1 MKKLIALLLM
11 LAMVLSAMSMSVIA
25 AEEETEEQMPVTK
38 LYVGSVNALETPY
51 GDGWSFD
58 AENGVL
64 TLNNCTL
71 SESMVHEQDYVSG
84 EHSIDDAMIY
94 VEGDLTIELIGTN
107 SVERVIEEEPTDYTQ
122 YFAIYA
128 AVYATEVNGELW
140 DYPSKL
146 SFTGTG
152 SLTAGIAITVDAWDG
167 ENWSLVG
174 GWDEYLEFSAAIGC
188 WANGSADLSGLH
200 SGGWMDVYGGI
211 LGSGATPWNIKAFA
225 NSPTFGDNCIV
236 TAYQDIEGNIENE
249 SGYNWNNNDAWR
261 MKVVTADAHLN
272 SKGLLTLLDSGAAS
286 GQGWTWENN
295 VLTLSS
301 DTEVKAVEFRAA
313 LGSAKLVLVGNVT
326 LDCTDMGYDS
336 NWNMIPCINANCD
349 LEIDAGAYTLTFTGD
364 TYTVLGNCA
373 DIMISGGTVE
383 EAPEYSNGIYING
396 GGLTIQDATFRSSGG
411 IEIWEG
417 WDADGNTIP
426 GGDILIQNASVTLD
440 SPIGGYGNIAT
451 VINSDLTITQ
461 GYSCIYAPNG
471 IYLQD
476 SNITLNASGIAL
488 DTNETVSID
497 NCNLN
502 IVSEQEVIS
511 CGYVSYN
518 DPNTEADLSKL
529 SLTNMNITEPAGY
542 QILAVEE
549 NWGAKTVKLANSDG
563 TLATSLIATAVNVS
577 EECSHSYGDWVVTTP
592 ATLTSV
598 GEQQKT
604 CTLCGN
610 VISEEI
616 PCLAGN
622 VDSWNLTLD
631 DNLSVNFKIFIDE
644 TIYDTAQVLITVC
657 GNTTCYDVKELPLNT
672 EDNSIIVSSVVAAAQ
687 MGETITVQI
696 TNGEDTSV
704 TKTYSVL
711 QYAQAVLADG
721 ALSSYHPLIKEML
734 NYGAMAQVYFD
745 YDAENLVN
753 DGITDAGKATVPETA
768 EDIAISGKISGLNLY
783 GTSLVYR
790 DRIAVRYYF
799 TGDVTGL
806 TFTANGN
813 TYTPVAKDGMYYV
826 EIADIL
832 PQDLEQQITL
842 TAADVNGNTLSV
854 TYGPMNYIV
863 RMTQKDNE
871 NLRNLLKAL
880 YNYHLAA
887 KACSLTA

>member
-25 AEEETEEQMPVTK
+25 AEDETEEQMPVTK
-38 LYVGSVNALETPY
+38 LYVGSVNALETPH

-71 SESMVHEQDYVSG
+71 TEAVVHTITYDYGDGDIYYDRFS
-84 EHSIDDAMIY
+84 SIIY
-94 VEGDLTIELIGTN
+94 FTGDLTIELIGN
-107 SVERVIEEEPTDYTQ
+107 NFVEQTVQEEPADDTQ
-122 YFAIYA
+122 CFTICA
-128 AVYATEVNGELW
+128 ANYETVVDGEVW
-140 DYPSKL
+140 DMPSKL
-146 SFTGTG
+146 AFRGAG
-152 SLTAGIAITVDAWDG
+152 NLTTGIAVSRDAMDEEGWSMLWDHL
-167 ENWSLVG
+167 N
-174 GWDEYLEFSAAIGC
+174 FSAAIGC
-188 WANGSADLSGLH
+188 WAEGGADLSGLH
-200 SGGWMDVYGGI
+200 SGGWMEIYGGI
-211 LGSGATPWNIKAFA
+211 YGVEAPWNVKAFA
-225 NSPTFGDNCIV
+225 CSPTFGSNAIV
-236 TAYQDIEGNIENE
+236 TAYRDVEGTVENE
-249 SGYNWNNNDAWR
+249 YGYNWNNNDAWR
-261 MKVVTADAHLN
+261 MKVVTADAHISN
-272 SKGLLTLLDSGAAS
+272 KRLLTLLDSGAAS

-313 LGSAKLVLVGNVT
+313 LGSAKLVLAGNVT
-326 LDCTDMGYDS
+326 LDSTDMGYDS

-349 LEIDAGAYTLTFTGD
+349 LEIDACAYTLTFTGD

-417 WDADGNTIP
+417 WDADGYTIP

-476 SNITLNASGIAL
+476 SNITLNASSIAL
-488 DTNETVSID
+488 DTNKTVSID

-511 CGYVSYN
+511 CGYVSYA

-549 NWGAKTVKLANSDG
+549 NSGAKTVKLANSDG

-604 CTLCGN
+604 CTLCGK
-610 VISEEI
+610 VIAEEI

-753 DGITDAGKATVPETA
+753 DGITDAGKAAVPETA

-783 GTSLVYR
+783 GTSLVFR

>member
-1 MKKLIALLLM
+1 MKKRIALLLM
-11 LAMVLSAMSMSVIA
+11 LAMVLSAMSMSVFA

-301 DTEVKAVEFRAA
+301 DTEVKAVAFRAA
-313 LGSAKLVLVGNVT
+313 LGSAKLKLAGNVT

-364 TYTVLGNCA
+364 TYTVRGNCA

-383 EAPEYSNGIYING
+383 EDPEYSNGIYITG

-411 IEIWEG
+411 IDIAEG
-417 WDADGNTIP
+417 WDADWNSVP
-426 GGDILIQNASVTLD
+426 GGDILIQNAFVTLD
-440 SPIGGYGNIAT
+440 RPINSYGNIVT
-451 VINSDLTITQ
+451 VLNSDLTVNW

-476 SNITLNASGIAL
+476 SNITLIASGIAL
-488 DTNETVSID
+488 DTNKTVSID

-518 DPNTEADLSKL
+518 DSNTEADLSKL

-577 EECSHSYGDWVVTTP
+577 EECSHSYGDWVITTP
-592 ATLTSV
+592 ATLQST

-631 DNLSVNFKIFIDE
+631 DNLSVNFKISIDE
-644 TIYDTAQVLITVC
+644 AIYDTAQVLITVC

-696 TNGEDTSV
+696 ANGEDTSV

-711 QYAQAVLADG
+711 QYAQAVLADE

-753 DGITDAGKATVPETA
+753 DGITDAGKAAVPETA
-768 EDIAISGKISGLNLY
+768 EDMAISGKISGLNLY

-799 TGDVTGL
+799 IGDVTGL

-813 TYTPVAKDGMYYV
+813 TYTPVAKNGMYYV

-842 TAADVNGNTLSV
+842 TAADINGNTLSV

-863 RMTQKDNE
+863 RMTQKDNG

>member
-1 MKKLIALLLM
+1 MKKRIALLLM

-25 AEEETEEQMPVTK
+25 AEEETEERMPVTK

-249 SGYNWNNNDAWR
+249 YGYNWNNNDAWR

-301 DTEVKAVEFRAA
+301 DTEVKAVEFRGA
-313 LGSAKLVLVGNVT
+313 LGCAKLKLAGNVT

-577 EECSHSYGDWVVTTP
+577 QECSHSYGDWVITTP
-592 ATLTSV
+592 ATLQST

-616 PCLAGN
+616 PCLAGD
-622 VDSWNLTLD
+622 VESWNLTLD
-631 DNLSVNFKIFIDE
+631 DNLSVNFKISIDE

-704 TKTYSVL
+704 TKTYSIL

-753 DGITDAGKATVPETA
+753 DGITDAGKAAVPETA

-783 GTSLVYR
+783 GTSVVFR

-813 TYTPVAKDGMYYV
+813 TYTPIAKDGMYYV

>member
-25 AEEETEEQMPVTK
+25 AEEETEERMPVTK
-38 LYVGSVNALETPY
+38 LYVGSVNALETPH

-200 SGGWMDVYGGI
+200 SGGWMEIYGGI
-211 LGSGATPWNIKAFA
+211 YGVEAPWNVRAFA
-225 NSPTFGDNCIV
+225 NSPTFGSNAIV
-236 TAYQDIEGNIENE
+236 TAYRDVEGTVENE
-249 SGYNWNNNDAWR
+249 YGYNWNNNDAWR
-261 MKVVTADAHLN
+261 MKVVTADAHISN
-272 SKGLLTLLDSGAAS
+272 KKLLTLLDSGAAS

-313 LGSAKLVLVGNVT
+313 LGSAKLTLSGNVT

-349 LEIDAGAYTLTFTGD
+349 LEIDAGAYTLTFTGES
-364 TYTVLGNCA
+364 YTILATNADVL
-373 DIMISGGTVE
+373 ISSGTLEE
-383 EAPEYSNGIYING
+383 EAEYSYGIYITG
-396 GGLTIQDATFRSSGG
+396 GGLTIQDATFRSPSG
-411 IEIWEG
+411 IDIAEG

-426 GGDILIQNASVTLD
+426 GDILIQNASVTLD
-440 SPIGGYGNIAT
+440 SPIRSYGNIAT
-451 VINSDLTITQ
+451 VINSDLTITW

-476 SNITLNASGIAL
+476 SNITLIASGIAL

-577 EECSHSYGDWVVTTP
+577 EECSHSYGDWVITTP
-592 ATLTSV
+592 ATLQST

-616 PCLAGN
+616 PCLAGD
-622 VDSWNLTLD
+622 VESWNLTLD
-631 DNLSVNFKIFIDE
+631 DNLSVNFKISIDE

-753 DGITDAGKATVPETA
+753 DGITDAGKAAVPETA
-768 EDIAISGKISGLNLY
+768 EDIEISGKISGLNLY
-783 GTSLVYR
+783 GTSLVFR

-842 TAADVNGNTLSV
+842 TAADVNSNILSV

-887 KACSLTA
+887 KACSLTT

>member
-25 AEEETEEQMPVTK
+25 AEEETEERMPVTK
-38 LYVGSVNALETPY
+38 LYVGTVNALENPA

-58 AENGVL
+58 AATNTL

-71 SESMVHEQDYVSG
+71 MESMLHVQTDEYGTDRS
-84 EHSIDDAMIY
+84 DAMIY

-122 YFAIYA
+122 YYAILAAIYE
-128 AVYATEVNGELW
+128 TDVNGETW
-140 DYPSKL
+140 DYPSRL

-152 SLTAGIAITVDAWDG
+152 SLTAGIAITGDAWDA
-167 ENWSLVG
+167 ENWSLIG
-174 GWDEYLEFSAAIGC
+174 DWYEYLEFSAAIGC

-200 SGGWMDVYGGI
+200 GGGQMDIYGGI
-211 LGSGATPWNIKAFA
+211 IGAETPWNIRAFA
-225 NSPTFGDNCIV
+225 CSPTFGDNCIV

-249 SGYNWNNNDAWR
+249 YGYNWNNNDAWR

-313 LGSAKLVLVGNVT
+313 LGSAKLKLAGNVT

-336 NWNMIPCINANCD
+336 NWNMIPCINANCH

-396 GGLTIQDATFRSSGG
+396 GGLTIQDASFRSSGG

-417 WDADGNTIP
+417 WDTDGNTIP

-451 VINSDLTITQ
+451 VINSDLTITW

-476 SNITLNASGIAL
+476 SNITLIASGIAL

-502 IVSEQEVIS
+502 IVSKQEVIS

-518 DPNTEADLSKL
+518 DSNTEADLSKL

-549 NWGAKTVKLANSDG
+549 NSGARTVKLANSDG

-577 EECSHSYGDWVVTTP
+577 EECSHSYGDWVITTP
-592 ATLTSV
+592 ATLQST

-616 PCLAGN
+616 PCLAGD

-687 MGETITVQI
+687 MGESITVQI

-753 DGITDAGKATVPETA
+753 DGITDAGKAAVPETA

-783 GTSLVYR
+783 GTSLVFR

>member
-25 AEEETEEQMPVTK
+25 AEEETEERMPVTK

-200 SGGWMDVYGGI
+200 SGGWMEIYGGI
-211 LGSGATPWNIKAFA
+211 YGVEAPWNVRAFA
-225 NSPTFGDNCIV
+225 NSPTFGSNAIV
-236 TAYQDIEGNIENE
+236 TAYRDVEGTVENE
-249 SGYNWNNNDAWR
+249 YGYNWNNNDAWR

-301 DTEVKAVEFRAA
+301 DTEVKAVAFRAA
-313 LGSAKLVLVGNVT
+313 LGSAKLKLAGNVT

-349 LEIDAGAYTLTFTGD
+349 LEIDAGAYTLTFTGES
-364 TYTVLGNCA
+364 YTILATNADVL
-373 DIMISGGTVE
+373 ISGGTLEE
-383 EAPEYSNGIYING
+383 EAEYSYGIYITG
-396 GGLTIQDATFRSSGG
+396 GGLTIQDATFRSPSG
-411 IEIWEG
+411 IDIAEG

-426 GGDILIQNASVTLD
+426 GDILIQNASVTLD
-440 SPIGGYGNIAT
+440 SPIRSYGNIAT
-451 VINSDLTITQ
+451 VINSDLTITW

-476 SNITLNASGIAL
+476 SNITLIASGIAL

-518 DPNTEADLSKL
+518 DSNTEADLSKL

-577 EECSHSYGDWVVTTP
+577 EECSHSYGDWVITTP
-592 ATLTSV
+592 ATLQST

-616 PCLAGN
+616 PCLAGD
-622 VDSWNLTLD
+622 VESWNLTLD
-631 DNLSVNFKIFIDE
+631 DNLSVNFKISIDE

-672 EDNSIIVSSVVAAAQ
+672 EENSIIVSSVVAAAQ

-753 DGITDAGKATVPETA
+753 DGITDAGKAAVPETA

-783 GTSLVYR
+783 GTSLVFR

-826 EIADIL
+826 EITDIL

-842 TAADVNGNTLSV
+842 TAADINGNTLSV

>member
-11 LAMVLSAMSMSVIA
+11 LAMVLSSMSMSVIA
-25 AEEETEEQMPVTK
+25 AEEETEERMPVTK

-200 SGGWMDVYGGI
+200 SGGWMEIYGGI
-211 LGSGATPWNIKAFA
+211 YGVEAPWNVRAFA
-225 NSPTFGDNCIV
+225 NSPTFGSNAIV
-236 TAYQDIEGNIENE
+236 TAYRDVEGTVENE
-249 SGYNWNNNDAWR
+249 YGYNWNNNDAWR

-301 DTEVKAVEFRAA
+301 DTEVKAVAFRAA
-313 LGSAKLVLVGNVT
+313 LGSAKLKLAGNVT

-349 LEIDAGAYTLTFTGD
+349 LEIDAGAYTLTFTGES
-364 TYTVLGNCA
+364 YTILATNADVL
-373 DIMISGGTVE
+373 ISGGTLEE
-383 EAPEYSNGIYING
+383 EAEYSYGIYITG
-396 GGLTIQDATFRSSGG
+396 GGLTIQDATFRSPSG
-411 IEIWEG
+411 IDIAEG

-426 GGDILIQNASVTLD
+426 GDILIQNASVTLD
-440 SPIGGYGNIAT
+440 SPIRSYGNIAT
-451 VINSDLTITQ
+451 VINSDLTITW

-476 SNITLNASGIAL
+476 SNITLIASGIAL

-518 DPNTEADLSKL
+518 DSNTEADLSKL

-577 EECSHSYGDWVVTTP
+577 QECSHSYGDWVITTP
-592 ATLTSV
+592 ATLQST

-616 PCLAGN
+616 PCLAGD
-622 VDSWNLTLD
+622 VESWNLTLD
-631 DNLSVNFKIFIDE
+631 DNLSVNFKISIDE

-672 EDNSIIVSSVVAAAQ
+672 EENSIIVSSVVAAAQ

-753 DGITDAGKATVPETA
+753 DGITDAGKAAVPETA

-783 GTSLVYR
+783 GTSLVFR

-826 EIADIL
+826 EITDIL

-842 TAADVNGNTLSV
+842 TAADINGNTLSV

>member
-25 AEEETEEQMPVTK
+25 SEEETEEQMPVTK
-38 LYVGSVNALETPY
+38 LYVGSVNALETPH

-71 SESMVHEQDYVSG
+71 TEAVVHTITHDYG
-84 EHSIDDAMIY
+84 DGDIY
-94 VEGDLTIELIGTN
+94 YDRFSSVIYFTGDLTIELIGN
-107 SVERVIEEEPTDYTQ
+107 NFVEQTVQEEPADDTQ
-122 YFAIYA
+122 CFTICA
-128 AVYATEVNGELW
+128 ATYETVVDGEVW
-140 DYPSKL
+140 DMPSKL
-146 SFTGTG
+146 AFRGAG
-152 SLTAGIAITVDAWDG
+152 NLTTGIAVSRDAMDEEGWSMLWDHL
-167 ENWSLVG
+167 N
-174 GWDEYLEFSAAIGC
+174 FSAAIGC
-188 WANGSADLSGLH
+188 WAEGGADLSGLH
-200 SGGWMDVYGGI
+200 SGGWMEIYGGI
-211 LGSGATPWNIKAFA
+211 YGVEAPWNVKAFA
-225 NSPTFGDNCIV
+225 CSPTFGSNAIV
-236 TAYQDIEGNIENE
+236 TAYRDVEGTVENE
-249 SGYNWNNNDAWR
+249 YGYNWNNNDAWR
-261 MKVVTADAHLN
+261 MKVVTADAHISN
-272 SKGLLTLLDSGAAS
+272 KRLLTLLDSGAAS

-313 LGSAKLVLVGNVT
+313 LGSAKLVLAGNVT

-336 NWNMIPCINANCD
+336 NWNMIPCITANCD

-488 DTNETVSID
+488 DTNKTVSID

-511 CGYVSYN
+511 CGYVSN
-518 DPNTEADLSKL
+518 DDPNTEADLSKL

-549 NWGAKTVKLANSDG
+549 NWGAKTVKLANNDG

-616 PCLAGN
+616 PCLAGD

-753 DGITDAGKATVPETA
+753 DGITDAGKAAVPETA

-783 GTSLVYR
+783 GTSLVFR

-842 TAADVNGNTLSV
+842 TAADVNSNTLSV

>member
-11 LAMVLSAMSMSVIA
+11 LAMVLSVMPMSAIA
-25 AEEETEEQMPVTK
+25 AEEETEERMPVTK
-38 LYVGSVNALETPY
+38 LYVGSVNALETPH

-58 AENGVL
+58 AATNTL

-71 SESMVHEQDYVSG
+71 MESMLHVQTDEYGTDRS
-84 EHSIDDAMIY
+84 DAMIY

-122 YFAIYA
+122 YYAILAAIYE
-128 AVYATEVNGELW
+128 TDVNGETW
-140 DYPSKL
+140 DYPSRL

-152 SLTAGIAITVDAWDG
+152 SLTAGIAITGDAWDA
-167 ENWSLVG
+167 ENWSLIG
-174 GWDEYLEFSAAIGC
+174 DWYEYLEFSAAIGC
-188 WANGSADLSGLH
+188 WAEGSADFTGLH
-200 SGGWMDVYGGI
+200 GGGQMDIYGGI
-211 LGSGATPWNIKAFA
+211 IGAETPWNIRAFA

-249 SGYNWNNNDAWR
+249 YGYNWNNNDAWR
-261 MKVVTADAHLN
+261 MKVVTADAHIN
-272 SKGLLTLLDSGAAS
+272 NKKLLTLLDSGTAS

-313 LGSAKLVLVGNVT
+313 LGSAKLVLAGNVT

-451 VINSDLTITQ
+451 VINSDLTITW

-511 CGYVSYN
+511 CGYVSYD

-577 EECSHSYGDWVVTTP
+577 QECSHSYGDWVITTP
-592 ATLTSV
+592 ATLQST

-604 CTLCGN
+604 CTLCDN

-616 PCLAGN
+616 PCLAGD
-622 VDSWNLTLD
+622 VESWNLTLD
-631 DNLSVNFKIFIDE
+631 DNLSVNFKISIDE

-753 DGITDAGKATVPETA
+753 DGITDAGKAAVPETA

-783 GTSLVYR
+783 GTTLVFR

>member
-1 MKKLIALLLM
+1 MKKIIALLLI

-25 AEEETEEQMPVTK
+25 AEEETEERMPVTK
-38 LYVGSVNALETPY
+38 LYVGSVNALETPH

-71 SESMVHEQDYVSG
+71 TEAVLHTITYDYGDG
-84 EHSIDDAMIY
+84 EIY
-94 VEGDLTIELIGTN
+94 YDRYSSVIYFTGDLTIELIGDN
-107 SVERVIEEEPTDYTQ
+107 FVERTVENAPAESTS
-122 YFAIYA
+122 YFAICAGTYQKN
-128 AVYATEVNGELW
+128 VDGEIY
-140 DYPSKL
+140 DEPSKL
-146 SFTGTG
+146 AIRG
-152 SLTAGIAITVDAWDG
+152 SGNLTAGVTLSRGCLDVDGYD
-167 ENWSLVG
+167 NW
-174 GWDEYLEFSAAIGC
+174 EYLEFSCGIGC
-188 WANGSADLSGLH
+188 AAEGGTDLTGLH
-200 SGGWMDVYGGI
+200 RGGWVDVYGGVRDYD
-211 LGSGATPWNIKAFA
+211 AYYNVRAF
-225 NSPTFGDNCIV
+225 NCSPTFGSNAIV
-236 TAYQDIEGNIENE
+236 TAYQDLAGTVENE
-249 SGYNWNNNDAWR
+249 YGYNWNNNDAWR
-261 MKVVTADAHLN
+261 MKVVTADAHISN
-272 SKGLLTLLDSGAAS
+272 KRLLTLLDSGTAS

-313 LGSAKLVLVGNVT
+313 LGSAKLVLAGNVT

-549 NWGAKTVKLANSDG
+549 NWGAKAVKLANSDG

-577 EECSHSYGDWVVTTP
+577 EECSHSYGDWVITTP
-592 ATLTSV
+592 ATLQST

-616 PCLAGN
+616 PCLAGD

-657 GNTTCYDVKELPLNT
+657 GNTTCYDVKDLPLNT

-687 MGETITVQI
+687 MGESITVQI

-734 NYGAMAQVYFD
+734 NYGAMAQMYFD

-753 DGITDAGKATVPETA
+753 DGITDAGKAAVPETA

-783 GTSLVYR
+783 GTSLVFR

-842 TAADVNGNTLSV
+842 TAADVNSNTLSV

>member
-25 AEEETEEQMPVTK
+25 AEEETEERMPVTK

-249 SGYNWNNNDAWR
+249 YGYNWNNNDAWR
-261 MKVVTADAHLN
+261 MKVVTADAHISN
-272 SKGLLTLLDSGAAS
+272 KRLLTLLDAGAAS

-313 LGSAKLVLVGNVT
+313 LGSAKLVLAGNVT

-426 GGDILIQNASVTLD
+426 GGNILIQNASVTLD

-451 VINSDLTITQ
+451 VINSDLTITW

-476 SNITLNASGIAL
+476 SNITLIASGIAL

-518 DPNTEADLSKL
+518 DPNIEADLSKL

-577 EECSHSYGDWVVTTP
+577 EECSHSYGDWVITTP
-592 ATLTSV
+592 ATLQST

-616 PCLAGN
+616 PCLAGD
-622 VDSWNLTLD
+622 VESWNLTLD

-657 GNTTCYDVKELPLNT
+657 GNTTCYDVKEFPLNT

-753 DGITDAGKATVPETA
+753 DGITDAGKAAVPETA
-768 EDIAISGKISGLNLY
+768 EDIEISGKISGLNLY
-783 GTSLVYR
+783 GTSLVFR

-826 EIADIL
+826 EIVDIL

-842 TAADVNGNTLSV
+842 TAADVNSNTLSV

-871 NLRNLLKAL
+871 NLRNLLRAL

>member
-11 LAMVLSAMSMSVIA
+11 LAMVLSAMPMSAIA
-25 AEEETEEQMPVTK
+25 TEEETAERAPVTK

-200 SGGWMDVYGGI
+200 SGGWMEIYGGI
-211 LGSGATPWNIKAFA
+211 YGVEAPWNVRAFA
-225 NSPTFGDNCIV
+225 NSPTFGSNAIV
-236 TAYQDIEGNIENE
+236 TAYRDVEGTVENE
-249 SGYNWNNNDAWR
+249 YGYNWNNNDAWR

-301 DTEVKAVEFRAA
+301 DTEVKAVAFRAA
-313 LGSAKLVLVGNVT
+313 LGSAKLKLAGNVT

-349 LEIDAGAYTLTFTGD
+349 LEIDAGAYTLTFTGES
-364 TYTVLGNCA
+364 YTILATNADVL
-373 DIMISGGTVE
+373 ISGGTLEE
-383 EAPEYSNGIYING
+383 EAEYSYGIYITG
-396 GGLTIQDATFRSSGG
+396 GGLTIQDATFRSPSG
-411 IEIWEG
+411 IDIAEG

-426 GGDILIQNASVTLD
+426 GDILIQNASVTLD
-440 SPIGGYGNIAT
+440 SPIRSYGNIAT
-451 VINSDLTITQ
+451 VINSDLTITW

-476 SNITLNASGIAL
+476 SNITLIASGIAL

-577 EECSHSYGDWVVTTP
+577 EECSHSYGDWVITTP
-592 ATLTSV
+592 ATLQST

-616 PCLAGN
+616 PCLAGD
-622 VDSWNLTLD
+622 VESWNLTLD
-631 DNLSVNFKIFIDE
+631 DNLSVNFKISIDE

-753 DGITDAGKATVPETA
+753 DGITDAGKAAVPETA

-783 GTSLVYR
+783 GTSLVFR